1 MMEKTSL
8 QWFIEQLPIR
18 MKNYLREEIVKA
30 EEMERNQIMN
40 SWDDGY
46 EKGRRDRMEKVTNP
60 VGNSE
65 IYYDMLYKKDK

>member
-1 MMEKTSL
+1 MEKTSL

-46 EKGRRDRMEKVTNP
+46 ENGRRDRMEKVTNP

-65 IYYDMLYKKDK
+65 IYYDMLYKKDR